1 MNRKKKT
8 IIIITAIILVAL
20 SILVYFRFRSI
31 ILASERRGM
40 PTPFVE
46 VTQPVRGSISSI
58 ISFSGDFLA
67 KEQTS
72 IFSRVNGN
80 IEKIYVDAGD
90 FVNAG
95 KVLAT
100 IDKST
105 YLQTV
110 RQVEGT
116 LKVAEAT
123 AENDKV
129 NLERVKL
136 LFEKGLASQAEFDNA
151 RTKLDVSTAQVE
163 TAKANL
169 ENARLQL
176 GFCDIKAPFS
186 GYITKKLLDR
196 GTYVS
201 ATGAAQNT
209 IFVLADIRKLKI
221 MVNVLERDLPLLDN
235 VSEVNIRTDSYP
247 DKVFTGKFNKISQS
261 VDLSTRTMPVQIDI
275 DNANELLKPGMFA
288 KVEIVLQTKEGVMK
302 LPEQCVINR
311 DDKHY
316 VYVIDENMTANIKYI
331 TPGITSKNETEIKDG
346 LNETDKV
353 VKIGQELISD
363 KAKVK
368 IAEKL

>member
-1 MNRKKKT
+1 MSRKKKT
-8 IIIITAIILVAL
+8 IIIISAVILIAL

-46 VTQPVRGSISSI
+46 VTTPVRGSISNV

-67 KEQTS
+67 REQTS

-80 IEKIYVDAGD
+80 IEKIFVDAGD
-90 FVNAG
+90 YVSAG
-95 KVLAT
+95 KILAS

-105 YLQTV
+105 YRQTV
-110 RQVEGT
+110 KQTEGI

-123 AENDKV
+123 AENDRI
-129 NLERVKL
+129 NLERTKL
-136 LFEKGLASQAEFDNA
+136 LFEKGLASQSDYDNA

-169 ENARLQL
+169 ENAMLQL

-209 IFVLADIRKLKI
+209 IFVLSDIRQLKI
-221 MVNVLERDLPLLDN
+221 MVNVLERDLTLLNN
-235 VSEVNIRTDSYP
+235 VSEVKIKTDSYP
-247 DKVFTGKFNKISQS
+247 DKVFSGRFNKISQA

-275 DNANELLKPGMFA
+275 DNSNELLKPGMFA
-288 KVEIVLQTKEGVMK
+288 KVEIVLETKEGVMK

-316 VYVIDENMTANIKYI
+316 VYVIDENMTAGIKYV
-331 TPGITSKNETEIKDG
+331 TPGITSNNETEITDG

-353 VKIGQELISD
+353 VKVGQELISD

-368 IAEKL
+368 IAEK